1 MRFVQ
6 EQFRGYLPCE
16 CLIFSCVPGVATK
29 YLSPF
34 FCCIGPFYIESCI
47 FNIWIFFSLLLVSLK
62 KGLHGKTMEYLNK
75 DNFFLPTDTPGSGV
89 YTGLALGDLV
99 FKLTI
104 MIPRSV
110 IQKESCIS

>member
-1 MRFVQ
+1 MNVF
-6 EQFRGYLPCE
+6 FLT
-16 CLIFSCVPGVATK
+16 FS
-29 YLSPF
+29 F
-34 FCCIGPFYIESCI
+34 F
-47 FNIWIFFSLLLVSLK
+47 K

-89 YTGLALGDLV
+89 YTGLALGDLA

>member
-1 MRFVQ
+1 
-6 EQFRGYLPCE
+6 
-16 CLIFSCVPGVATK
+16 
-29 YLSPF
+29 
-34 FCCIGPFYIESCI
+34 
-47 FNIWIFFSLLLVSLK
+47 
-62 KGLHGKTMEYLNK
+62 MEYLNK
-75 DNFFLPTDTPGSGV
+75 DNFFLPTDTPESGV

>member
-1 MRFVQ
+1 
-6 EQFRGYLPCE
+6 
-16 CLIFSCVPGVATK
+16 
-29 YLSPF
+29 
-34 FCCIGPFYIESCI
+34 
-47 FNIWIFFSLLLVSLK
+47 
-62 KGLHGKTMEYLNK
+62 MEYLNK

-99 FKLTI
+99 FKLTM